1 LGRWGSNTS
10 GETADYSLKSYYY
23 SIYRHNILLEG
34 LFSPLPFLLTSM
46 DMTYVFVLKY
56 AVEES
61 AA

>member
-1 LGRWGSNTS
+1 MR
-10 GETADYSLKSYYY
+10 K
-23 SIYRHNILLEG
+23 ILLEG

-46 DMTYVFVLKY
+46 DMTYAFGLKY